1 MAAKK
6 TGGRMVSSGPIT
18 RVDLALGGQPVLTVM
33 RGTDNTDGD
42 AEFIYLQGCANTAIG
57 SVVTYDHLGQT
68 TLIVADASGP
78 VAVAMAV
85 VDAIT
90 KYGWYCIK
98 GVVPAQVAANSAVA
112 GTTAKNPGFE
122 LVAGQV
128 GDGRA
133 AGDEINNFY
142 QRVATAGAAALA
154 LCQID
159 HPFVNNFT
167 GA

>member
-1 MAAKK
+1 MAVKS
-6 TGGRMVSSGPIT
+6 GGRLASSGPLT
-18 RVDLALGGQPVLTVM
+18 RVDLALGGQPVLTSV
-33 RGTDNTDGD
+33 RGTDDNNGD
-42 AEFIYLQGCANTAIG
+42 AEFIYLQGCAATVKG

-68 TLIVADASGP
+68 TLLVADASGP
-78 VAVAMAV
+78 VAVALAA

-90 KYGWYCIK
+90 KYGWYCVK
-98 GVVPAQVAANSAVA
+98 GIVPTLVAANSAVA
-112 GTTAKNPGFE
+112 VAGGKNPGFE

-133 AGDEINNFY
+133 AGDEILNFW
-142 QRVATAGAAALA
+142 QRVATTTAALA

-159 HPFVNNFT
+159 HPSVNNFS